1 MYLSLGQTAAA
12 GSALMSIPALPAAVA
27 GRVAGQD
34 TSFYSEVPAQ
44 FKGTWFAEPIYQIA
58 QSIGAAVALG
68 NVVPGGDQI
77 ARTSIGITAEAAVD
91 AIPVTSAEDNLLGV
105 QAAQAFGELADG
117 LGFDGG
123 QATRD
128 LIEGKRPSAQLA
140 NALGATM
147 QNALMIKSFY
157 KIYDEIAKR
166 VGGKFAQPTEEVA
179 DTARFTN
186 QSPDTVRKK
195 IYNQA
200 ESAPGPEPFENADV
214 NSIAGVSLPPEGKVV
229 NTEALTAQLFRRRTA
244 QNNVVPDSNNN
255 FYIRP
260 ELLSDDVG
268 RQEILKNYYA
278 SPQADA

>member
-1 MYLSLGQTAAA
+1 
-12 GSALMSIPALPAAVA
+12 MS
-27 GRVAGQD
+27 
-34 TSFYSEVPAQ
+34 
-44 FKGTWFAEPIYQIA
+44 
-58 QSIGAAVALG
+58 
-68 NVVPGGDQI
+68 
-77 ARTSIGITAEAAVD
+77 RTSVGITAEAAVD

-166 VGGKFAQPTEEVA
+166 VGGKFAQPTEEIA

-186 QSPDTVRKK
+186 QSPDTVKKK

-229 NTEALTAQLFRRRTA
+229 NTEALTAQLFKRVLH
-244 QNNVVPDSNNN
+244 NNVVPDANNN

-260 ELLSDDVG
+260 ELLSDDAG
-268 RQEILKNYYA
+268 RQEILKTLCVPSSGCVTSLRISTRYLITYKNLCVRLQTLWVVM
-278 SPQADA
+278 SSTQ